1 MSDYDT
7 DIVRWAE
14 RQTALLR
21 QHAATVRSND
31 PAIDW
36 PNIIEEI
43 ESVGRSERSALASHV
58 RTILEHLAKLEASPA
73 VEPRAGWRQT
83 VLRARAALDEVLE
96 ESPSLRPTVD
106 AVIQRELKRIRPL
119 VADALASYNEA
130 PRVPLD
136 RLSYSAEQVLGTWFP
151 EDLTGQPTVGC

>member
-1 MSDYDT
+1 MSGYDT
-7 DIVRWAE
+7 DIVTWSE
-14 RQTALLR
+14 RQAALLR
-21 QHAATVRSND
+21 QHAAAARSND

-43 ESVGRSERSALASHV
+43 ESVGRSERAALASHV
-58 RTILEHLAKLEASPA
+58 RTILEHLAKLEASQA
-73 VEPRAGWRQT
+73 AEPRAGWRQT
-83 VLRARAALDEVLE
+83 VLRARAAIDEVLE

-119 VADALASYNEA
+119 VADALATDNQA

-136 RLSYSAEQVLGTWFP
+136 RISYSADQVLGPWLP
-151 EDLTGQPTVGC
+151 EDPT